1 MIEADTNGRAG
12 GAAHGTRFSANLSQM
27 LEEATVSSHYAA
39 ITGINPDTPN
49 VARIYDYFLGG
60 KDNFA
65 VDRAAAAKIVEAAPH
80 VVQRARENRA
90 FLGRAVQFAAGE
102 GIRQFVDIGTGL
114 PTQENVHEGA
124 RRDAPDA
131 RVAYVDLDP
140 IVVTHARAILATD
153 PRTIAVQADLREPEM
168 VLREVTE
175 GGFID
180 FERPVAILMVA
191 VLHFL
196 ADTAAVKRVL
206 ATYREVMAPGSYLII
221 THATSGDM
229 SAGNLD
235 KALQTYATTS
245 AGGIT
250 LRSTEEVTDFF
261 NGLELAEPGI
271 VPVAYWRPTGLTAPS
286 ISGPT
291 FLGGVALKQ
300 NGRGTRSQT

>member
-1 MIEADTNGRAG
+1 
-12 GAAHGTRFSANLSQM
+12 
-27 LEEATVSSHYAA
+27 
-39 ITGINPDTPN
+39 
-49 VARIYDYFLGG
+49 
-60 KDNFA
+60 
-65 VDRAAAAKIVEAAPH
+65 
-80 VVQRARENRA
+80 
-90 FLGRAVQFAAGE
+90 
-102 GIRQFVDIGTGL
+102 
-114 PTQENVHEGA
+114 
-124 RRDAPDA
+124 
-131 RVAYVDLDP
+131 
-140 IVVTHARAILATD
+140 
-153 PRTIAVQADLREPEM
+153 
-168 VLREVTE
+168 
-175 GGFID
+175 
-180 FERPVAILMVA
+180 MVA

-196 ADTAAVKRVL
+196 ADTAEVRRVL

-229 SAGNLD
+229 SAGNLN

-300 NGRGTRSQT
+300 NGRETRSQT